1 MNWEQA
7 SDRELKE
14 NALNLW
20 ANYVE
25 TGNPILSATDMQ
37 NQRKPVRALGEDGMR
52 LVLRLRALARKERVP

>member
-7 SDRELKE
+7 SDNELKE
-14 NALNLW
+14 NALNMW

-37 NQRKPVRALGEDGMR
+37 AQRKQPRTLSEDGMR
-52 LVLRLRALARKERVP
+52 LVLRLRALARKEGR